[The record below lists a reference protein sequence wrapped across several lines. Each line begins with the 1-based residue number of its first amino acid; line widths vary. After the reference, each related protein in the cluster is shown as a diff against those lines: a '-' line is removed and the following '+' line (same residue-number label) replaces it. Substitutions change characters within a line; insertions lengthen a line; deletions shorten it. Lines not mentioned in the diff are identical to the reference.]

1 MAETMRGWKRSHT
14 CGELRVEH
22 IGQCVVLMGWVA
34 RRRDHGG
41 VIFVDVRDRYG
52 LTQVVFNPSHSV
64 EVHRKA
70 EHLRNEF
77 VIAVRG
83 TVEARP
89 EGMVN
94 PNLATGAIEV
104 NADKLRVLNEAK
116 TPPFPIEERCEVNEE
131 LRLRYRYLDLRR
143 PPMQRN
149 LLLRHQASQLVRT
162 FFSERGFIEVETPFL
177 MKSTPEG
184 ARDYLVPSRV
194 NPGKFYALPQSP
206 QTYKQILMIAGYDK
220 YFQIVRCFRDE
231 DLRADRQ
238 PEFTQIDVEMSF
250 VEEEDILQVV
260 EELMVNLLRETTGL
274 EITSPFPRLTYKE
287 AMARFGTDR
296 PDTRFGLELRDV
308 GDLFTESSFRVFRDV
323 LASGGAVKA
332 LNAKGCGNF
341 SRKEIDDLTN
351 MAMQVGACGLAWMKR
366 SEQGLES
373 SIVKFF
379 DSWTLHMLAQRM
391 EAQPGDLLLFV
402 ADRPSVVHQ
411 VLSILRL
418 ELGRRL
424 GLIDEGRPH
433 LLWITEFPLFEYSE
447 EEGRLTAAHH
457 PFTSP
462 VEEDI
467 DQLSQSPQTVRARA
481 YDLVW
486 NGNEIA
492 GGSIRNSQRSVQEE
506 IFNVLGMPPEEAR
519 KKFGFLLDALEFGAP
534 PHGGIA
540 FGFDRMIA
548 LLANQRSIRDVIP
561 FPKTSSA
568 VSLMDGAP
576 SEVSVEQLRELGLR
590 LQ

>member
-14 CGELRVEH
+14 CGELRIEH
-22 IGQCVVLMGWVA
+22 IGQHVVLMGWVA

-41 VIFVDVRDRYG
+41 VIFVDMRDRYG
-52 LTQVVFNPSHSV
+52 LTQVVFNPSHNV

-70 EHLRNEF
+70 EGLRNEF
-77 VIAVRG
+77 VIAIRG

-94 PNLATGAIEV
+94 PKLATGAIEV
-104 NADKLRVLNEAK
+104 NTDELRVLNESK
-116 TPPFPIEERCEVNEE
+116 TPPFPIEERCEVAEE

-149 LLLRHQASQLVRT
+149 LWLRHKASQLVRA
-162 FFSERGFIEVETPFL
+162 FFSERGFMEIETPFL

-184 ARDYLVPSRV
+184 ARDYLVPSRI
-194 NPGKFYALPQSP
+194 NPGRFYALPQSP
-206 QTYKQILMIAGYDK
+206 QTYKQILMMAGYDR

-250 VEEEDILQVV
+250 MEEEDVFQIV
-260 EELMVNLLRETTGL
+260 EELMVNLLRETIGL
-274 EITSPFPRLTYKE
+274 EMASPFPRLTYTE
-287 AMARFGTDR
+287 ALARFGTDR
-296 PDTRFGLELRDV
+296 PDTRFGWELRDV
-308 GDLFTESSFRVFRDV
+308 GDLSAESSFRVFRDA
-323 LASGGAVKA
+323 LASGGVIKA
-332 LNAKGCGNF
+332 LNAKGCGSF

-351 MAMQVGACGLAWMKR
+351 WAVQAGASGLAWMKQ

-373 SIVKFF
+373 SIAKFF
-379 DSWTLHMLAQRM
+379 DRGILNALAQRM
-391 EAQPGDLLLFV
+391 EARPGDLLLFV

-411 VLSILRL
+411 VLSTLRL
-418 ELGRRL
+418 ELGRR
-424 GLIDEGRPH
+424 GGHIDERRHH
-433 LLWITEFPLFEYSE
+433 LLWVTEFPLFEYN
-447 EEGRLTAAHH
+447 EEGRLTTAHH

-462 VEEDI
+462 LEEDI
-467 DQLSQSPQTVRARA
+467 DALSSSPETVRARA

-492 GGSIRNSQRSVQEE
+492 GGSIRIARRSVQEDMFT
-506 IFNVLGMPPEEAR
+506 ILGIGPEEAR
-519 KKFGFLLDALEFGAP
+519 EKFGFLLDALEFGAP

-540 FGFDRMIA
+540 FGFDRIIA
-548 LLANQRSIRDVIP
+548 LLTDARSIRDVIP

-576 SEVSVEQLRELGLR
+576 SEVSAEQLRELGLR
-590 LQ
+590 LR